1 MAGIYGDM
9 LIYYSEQFQQFEAFY
24 QVARVGSG
32 YNPVGTPFKIT
43 GIVQTG
49 EGMSVIGAT
58 GRLSQYA
65 GWRTL
70 AAPEEK
76 QLWTYQKQ
84 KLGTYLKYDDSIFVI
99 GKRLD
104 WSREAGFYAYVITKV
119 IGDDGTLT
127 GTLNIKEGTF

>member
-24 QVARVGSG
+24 QIARVGSG
-32 YNPVGTPFKIT
+32 YTLVGEPFKIT
-43 GIVQTG
+43 GIIQTG
-49 EGMSVIGAT
+49 EGMSVIGAA

-65 GWRTL
+65 SWRTL
-70 AAPEEK
+70 AAPEGK

-84 KLGTYLKYDDSIFVI
+84 KFGTYLKYDDNIFVI

-104 WSREAGFYAYVITKV
+104 WSREAGFYAYKVDKV

-127 GTLNIKEGTF
+127 DILNIKEGTF